1 MDQVKV
7 GKFIKKL
14 RLEKKMT
21 QQQLADLLGLS
32 FKTISKW
39 ECGYGSPDISI
50 INELSNVLG
59 VSTTELLSGERNKDL
74 NMKSNHYLKK
84 RIVITIFIVLLLLSP
99 LLILSIGELGK
110 IKSLP
115 SFSTILLKNKKEN
128 LFQALQSFDYEELDS
143 MLNHNVALRNQKEYD
158 YSVDELLERIKEL
171 EKRKIEFDNLK
182 YEESTYG
189 NTVYY
194 NISVRYNSALY
205 EFYYSMEYD
214 KKDKKYYFLIWAPTH
229 DNKAEIYH
237 LIEEVL
243 CPESEYFLT

>member
-115 SFSTILLKNKKEN
+115 SFSTILLKNKTED
-128 LFQALQSFDYEELDS
+128 LFQALQSYDYEELDS
-143 MLNHNVALRNQKEYD
+143 M
-158 YSVDELLERIKEL
+158 
-171 EKRKIEFDNLK
+171 
-182 YEESTYG
+182 
-189 NTVYY
+189 
-194 NISVRYNSALY
+194 
-205 EFYYSMEYD
+205 
-214 KKDKKYYFLIWAPTH
+214 
-229 DNKAEIYH
+229 
-237 LIEEVL
+237 
-243 CPESEYFLT
+243 